1 MAEWRSVVEKCGE
14 CGKGWDEGCGG
25 FKEVTSRKGGNNGG
39 KKWKERAEE
48 KSRVGGGRFF
58 PCWGQCCCRGA
69 VVGNWDRFG
78 PEHMLFVLRCR
89 RA

>member
-1 MAEWRSVVEKCGE
+1 MEECGE

-25 FKEVTSRKGGNNGG
+25 FKEVTSRKGGKNGG

-58 PCWGQCCCRGA
+58 PCWGA
-69 VVGNWDRFG
+69 VLLLLCGWCSEDRFRPG
-78 PEHMLFVLRCR
+78 CMLFVLRCR
-89 RA
+89 RM